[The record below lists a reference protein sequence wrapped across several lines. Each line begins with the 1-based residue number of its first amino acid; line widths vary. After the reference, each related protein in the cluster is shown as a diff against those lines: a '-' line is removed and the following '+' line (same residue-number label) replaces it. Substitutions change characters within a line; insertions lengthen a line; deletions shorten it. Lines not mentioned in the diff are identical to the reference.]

1 MKEIKSHSEL
11 IQNFSDQIP
20 CILREIKYHSE
31 LIQDL
36 GDQIPCILR
45 ENFRRVAQA
54 ERDRVAELV
63 QSLADGSEDAVQKNI
78 LEEVA
83 TAIRRL
89 PNAY

>member
-1 MKEIKSHSEL
+1 MKETKSHSEL

-20 CILREIKYHSE
+20 GILS
-31 LIQDL
+31 
-36 GDQIPCILR
+36 
-45 ENFRRVAQA
+45 ENFSKVAQL

-63 QSLADGSEDAVQKNI
+63 QSLADGSEDAIQKNI

-89 PNAY
+89 PNVY

>member
-11 IQNFSDQIP
+11 IQNFS
-20 CILREIKYHSE
+20 
-31 LIQDL
+31 
-36 GDQIPCILR
+36 DQIPCILR

-63 QSLADGSEDAVQKNI
+63 QSLADGSEDAIQKNI

-89 PNAY
+89 PDAY

>member
-20 CILREIKYHSE
+20 GILS
-31 LIQDL
+31 
-36 GDQIPCILR
+36 
-45 ENFRRVAQA
+45 ENFRKVAQL

-63 QSLADGSEDAVQKNI
+63 QSLADGSEDPIQKNI

-83 TAIRRL
+83 TSIRRL
-89 PNAY
+89 PNVY